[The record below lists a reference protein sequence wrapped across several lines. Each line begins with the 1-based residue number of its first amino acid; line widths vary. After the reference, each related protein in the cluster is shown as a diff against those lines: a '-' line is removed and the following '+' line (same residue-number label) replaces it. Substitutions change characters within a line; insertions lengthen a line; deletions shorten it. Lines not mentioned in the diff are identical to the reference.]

1 MASTELLEQFKI
13 LKDALIAEELLK
25 RLATSYMLVHE
36 VDELRVATHD
46 VIVLLWHEGSYYRLP
61 FLVIFVY
68 PAIPLQKLSTHE
80 CGTSSGLYEKVE
92 ARSLGHE
99 ENEMGR
105 HPQVR
110 HKALAA
116 RHHRVAEYCDR
127 IVASTGMLKRT
138 LKRVEHLIHT
148 RKTAGLTD
156 LAAWADD
163 LTAIDALAPV
173 ALRRRV
179 PRASSLPGSRRDDS
193 LRPLRQQY
201 LAAPRGCD
209 VNLTA

>member
-1 MASTELLEQFKI
+1 
-13 LKDALIAEELLK
+13 
-25 RLATSYMLVHE
+25 
-36 VDELRVATHD
+36 
-46 VIVLLWHEGSYYRLP
+46 
-61 FLVIFVY
+61 
-68 PAIPLQKLSTHE
+68 
-80 CGTSSGLYEKVE
+80 
-92 ARSLGHE
+92 
-99 ENEMGR
+99 MGR

-148 RKTAGLTD
+148 RKTVT
-156 LAAWADD
+156 AAWTDD

-193 LRPLRQQY
+193 FRPLRQQY
-201 LAAPRGCD
+201 LAAPRGGCD